1 MRWLLCSRPGFYLRH
16 IYNSLLDNADYY
28 TWLINVHERILT
40 TVVKNSILGL
50 AIGFPLDDGRANS
63 TPYVIL

>member
-1 MRWLLCSRPGFYLRH
+1 MRH